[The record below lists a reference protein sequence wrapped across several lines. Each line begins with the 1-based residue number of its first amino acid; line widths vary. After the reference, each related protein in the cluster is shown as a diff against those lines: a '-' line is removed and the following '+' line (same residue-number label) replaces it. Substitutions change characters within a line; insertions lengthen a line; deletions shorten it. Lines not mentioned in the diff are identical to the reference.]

1 MQNAAASNIL
11 QRNDNQLN
19 NDLAQYAQNYRA
31 STMMTFDKFGNS
43 GDILVLNKFTGFDV
57 IDMKIKYFGIYEEGL
72 SETKV
77 IHVILCPKRIGSIET
92 LKRYEQ
98 VYIDIDPETYFRTVI
113 CIGLLKEDVEYIKF
127 LIGEELF
134 NTLINN

>member
-1 MQNAAASNIL
+1 MNNCNLPANEQYHGKWLSKCVHVSSNI
-11 QRNDNQLN
+11 
-19 NDLAQYAQNYRA
+19 
-31 STMMTFDKFGNS
+31 
-43 GDILVLNKFTGFDV
+43 DILVLNKFTGFDI
-57 IDMKIKYFGIYEEGL
+57 IDKKIKYFGIYEEGL
-72 SETKV
+72 RESTV
-77 IHVILCPKRIGSIET
+77 IHVTLRPEQIRSIEV
-92 LKRYEQ
+92 LKLYKR

>member
-1 MQNAAASNIL
+1 MKNCNLPDNIKYHGKWLSECINIKSNI
-11 QRNDNQLN
+11 
-19 NDLAQYAQNYRA
+19 
-31 STMMTFDKFGNS
+31 
-43 GDILVLNKFTGFDV
+43 DILVVNKFTGFDI
-57 IDMKIKYFGIYEEGL
+57 IDKKIKYFGIYDEGL
-72 SETKV
+72 SESTV
-77 IHVILCPKRIGSIET
+77 VHVILRPEQIKSIDA
-92 LKRYEQ
+92 LKLYKC